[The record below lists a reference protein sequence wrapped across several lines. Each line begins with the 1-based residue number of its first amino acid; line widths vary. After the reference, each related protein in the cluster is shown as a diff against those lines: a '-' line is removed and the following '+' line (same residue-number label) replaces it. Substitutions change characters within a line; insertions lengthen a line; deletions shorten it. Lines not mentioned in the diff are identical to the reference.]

1 MADDPVTIAAI
12 ERLEEHRQR
21 LIAEKV
27 ARNEAVLLP
36 DPMPVIAGSPCKKK
50 LEQLKARQ
58 RRDSQGRE
66 VYYTGTEPLVIITGV
81 PRSPFPCAECDGSC
95 AVKSEPST
103 TYLPGARAMASS
115 HEPTPMRKPTPGPEL
130 MPPTEWRPV
139 WAQVRGGNGDTD
151 PGMIVEAKYGIGG
164 DGCLYLESL
173 ESKPITMRRLNPGED
188 PKDLARKLML
198 DHWRSRNASAPA
210 GFYDQPINRPIK
222 TYH

>member
-1 MADDPVTIAAI
+1 
-12 ERLEEHRQR
+12 
-21 LIAEKV
+21 
-27 ARNEAVLLP
+27 
-36 DPMPVIAGSPCKKK
+36 
-50 LEQLKARQ
+50 
-58 RRDSQGRE
+58 
-66 VYYTGTEPLVIITGV
+66 
-81 PRSPFPCAECDGSC
+81 PCAECDGSC

-151 PGMIVEAKYGIGG
+151 PGMIVEAKYGDRWRWVPLFG
-164 DGCLYLESL
+164 
-173 ESKPITMRRLNPGED
+173 KPGKQAKTMRRLNPGED
-188 PKDLARKLML
+188 PKDLARKLLL